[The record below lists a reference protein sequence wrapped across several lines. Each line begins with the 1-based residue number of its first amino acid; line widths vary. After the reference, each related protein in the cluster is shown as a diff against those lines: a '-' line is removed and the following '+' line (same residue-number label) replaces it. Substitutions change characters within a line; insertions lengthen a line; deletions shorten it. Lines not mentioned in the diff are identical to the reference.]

1 MLTRL
6 HGLAQLQLQPALAFL
21 LPVHG
26 LAEAAQVLLLLLL
39 LLLHRVQLAPLR
51 SQLVF
56 GRLLV
61 LGEALECLQQTQEDA
76 RAPKRCD
83 AMRCA
88 QVGGSTRTGESRM
101 KIGGRQPTASWK

>member
-1 MLTRL
+1 MTRL

-61 LGEALECLQQTQEDA
+61 LGEALECLQQTQDA

-88 QVGGSTRTGESRM
+88 QVGGSTRTANRE
-101 KIGGRQPTASWK
+101 